1 MLSSLLPADLDL
13 LTALALIGLSLV
25 TSLVTATFSLGGGT
39 LMIAA
44 LALVFPPAV
53 VVPLHGA
60 VQLGSNGGRALIQF
74 RHIRWDLVVWIAT
87 GAIVGIV
94 VGAQFA
100 SALPE
105 QLLTALIGIFV
116 LVTTWLPFPS
126 FVGTNRVLQVIGGAV
141 ISALSMVV
149 GATGALIA
157 TFIRGL
163 GDRRELVSTHA
174 MLMTIQNTAK
184 VAAFVFLGF
193 AFASYLPLIL
203 AMVAAGFVGTAI
215 GSRLLVR
222 VPEHV
227 FRIGF
232 KIVLT
237 IVALALLRDAF
248 LTAA

>member
-1 MLSSLLPADLDL
+1 VLSSLLPADLDL
-13 LTALALIGLSLV
+13 LTALTLVGLSLV

-53 VVPLHGA
+53 VVPLHGC

-74 RHIRWDLVVWIAT
+74 RHIQWRLVLWIAA
-87 GAIVGIV
+87 GAVIGIA

-105 QLLTALIGIFV
+105 RLLTALIGIFV
-116 LVTTWLPFPS
+116 LVTTWLPMPS
-126 FVGTNRVLQVIGGAV
+126 VVGTSRALQFAGGAV

-149 GATGALIA
+149 GATGALVA

-163 GDRRELVSTHA
+163 ADRRELVATHA
-174 MLMTIQNTAK
+174 MLMTIQNVAK
-184 VAAFVFLGF
+184 VAAFSFLGF
-193 AFASYLPLIL
+193 AFASYVPLIL
-203 AMVAAGFVGTAI
+203 AMVAAGFVGTAL

-222 VPEHV
+222 VPEHI

-237 IVALALLRDAF
+237 LVALALLRDAI